1 MSPDWNTDWVIE
13 APHSRSKVQVRDALI
28 SLGLEVAFD
37 LDVAKLLERR
47 TGVRLSRITVLGV
60 CCPFQLLEGVVAAP
74 ASALLQPLHV
84 VITEMHGSTHISVL
98 SVAALRASG
107 VTPDTAIPLHR
118 TIVRVTDA
126 LESAG
131 ARRTNLSG
139 DLAWPSDS
147 PIQCKIERVSR

>member
-1 MSPDWNTDWVIE
+1 MSPDWNTDWLIE

-84 VITEMHGSTHISVL
+84 VITEMHGSTHISV
-98 SVAALRASG
+98 SG

-147 PIQCKIERVSR
+147 PIQCKIEGVSR

>member
-13 APHSRSKVQVRDALI
+13 APHSRSKVWVRDALV
-28 SLGLEVAFD
+28 SFGLEVAFD
-37 LDVAKLLERR
+37 LDVARLLERR
-47 TGVRLSRITVLGV
+47 TGVRLSKITLLGV
-60 CCPFQLLEGVVAAP
+60 CCPFQLLEGVVADP

-84 VITEMHGSTHISVL
+84 VVAEVHGLTHISVL
-98 SVAALRASG
+98 SVAAMRAAG

-131 ARRTNLSG
+131 ARRTNSNG

-147 PIQCKIERVSR
+147 PIQFKLPCSR